1 MVSIQTFKTWSLSFP
16 GTSEEPHFEKT
27 SFRVKK
33 KIFATLDEKTMK
45 AVLKLN
51 SIDQEILSS
60 LGKTVVYPVPNKW
73 GLQGWTVFELEKAHP
88 EMVQDALQ
96 LAYQCV
102 LKKQK

>member
-1 MVSIQTFKTWSLSFP
+1 MVSIHTFKTWSLSFP
-16 GTSEEPHFEKT
+16 GSSEEPHFEKT

-33 KIFATLDEKTMK
+33 KIFATLDEKTGK

-51 SIDQEILSS
+51 LVDQEILSS
-60 LGKTVVYPVPNKW
+60 LGKTAVYPVANKW
-73 GLQGWTVFELEKAHP
+73 GLQGWTVFELDNAQP

-102 LKKQK
+102 LKK